1 MMFKDSDYSALSRAE
16 FWKKVST
23 DLYHLLSPD
32 DHQITILA
40 NTAAFLGQAIQNI
53 NWCGFYLFDGG
64 KLFLGPF
71 CGKPACTEIQL
82 GNGVCGAA
90 ATRKEIVVV
99 DDVATFPGHIVCDG
113 DSRSEIVLPLLH
125 HRGELFGVLDIDSPL
140 LSRFNSSDIKGL
152 EQVRDL
158 LMRKLLASNTTLFPQ
173 T

>member
-1 MMFKDSDYSALSRAE
+1 MFIVSDYSDRSGAE
-16 FWKKVST
+16 FWEKVST
-23 DLYHLLSPD
+23 DLDHLLNNN

-40 NTAAFLGQAIQNI
+40 NTAAFLAQSIQDI
-53 NWCGFYLFDGG
+53 NWCGFYLFDGN

-82 GNGVCGAA
+82 DSGVCGAA
-90 ATRKEIVVV
+90 ARTKQTVVV
-99 DDVATFPGHIVCDG
+99 DDVNAFPGHIVCDG

-125 HRGELFGVLDIDSPL
+125 HNGELFGVIDIDSPL
-140 LSRFNSSDIKGL
+140 LSRFDPSDAKGL

-158 LMRKLLASNTTLFPQ
+158 LMRKLLASKNTLFPQ